1 MPRRFRLAG
10 LLGFYMTNRLVKMLE
25 NGRIVVRGLFRR
37 GGGVEVQMDRDESL
51 PVSVDWSGW
60 LGADT
65 ISSVTNAAAGAS
77 VSGES
82 NTSDTVSF
90 TLSGRSTGYL
100 DSRITTSSGKVKELR
115 VFVANKDAGSCAT
128 STCSTSTASASQATS
143 QAVSSFEA
151 GLTRGFIDYNDT
163 SGVINLTADVW
174 VSIPNNGLGA
184 FTNKAYAPQGAT
196 ELMNTSTG
204 QIDPTQLDLGDAIFI
219 RNDFTITP
227 AVNNTGLDVRYT
239 LGSGLGAY
247 ELPGTSGRLDRGAGV
262 EYRFSKIVDYIYMG
276 DENTRGN
283 FITLQVKCTGAAT
296 LVNAGS
302 VIEVA
307 RYGG

>member
-1 MPRRFRLAG
+1 VPRRFRLAG

-25 NGRIVVRGLFRR
+25 NGRIVVRGLSRR
-37 GGGVEVQMDRDESL
+37 GIGVEVQMDRDESL
-51 PVSVDWSGW
+51 PISVDWSGW
-60 LGADT
+60 LGSDT
-65 ISSVTNAAAGAS
+65 IASVTNAATGAS
-77 VSGES
+77 VSAES
-82 NTSDTVSF
+82 NTTDTVSF
-90 TLSGRSTGYL
+90 TLSGKGTGYL
-100 DSRITTSSGKVKELR
+100 DSRITTSSGKIKELR

-128 STCSTSTASASQATS
+128 STCATSSASASQAI
-143 QAVSSFEA
+143 SSFEA

-174 VSIPNNGLGA
+174 ASIPNNGLGA
-184 FTNKAYAPQGAT
+184 FTNKAYAPQGVT

-227 AVNNTGLDVRYT
+227 AVNNTGIDVRYT

-247 ELPGTSGRLDRGAGV
+247 ELPGSAGRLDRGAGIG
-262 EYRFSKIVDYIYMG
+262 YRFSKTVDYIYMG

>member
-25 NGRIVVRGLFRR
+25 NGRIVVRGLSRR
-37 GGGVEVQMDRDESL
+37 GIGVEVQMDRDESL
-51 PVSVDWSGW
+51 PISVDWSGW
-60 LGADT
+60 LGPDT
-65 ISSVTNAAAGAS
+65 IASVTNAAAGAS

-115 VFVANKDAGSCAT
+115 VFVANKDAGACAT
-128 STCSTSTASASQATS
+128 STCPTSSAAATQAI
-143 QAVSSFEA
+143 SSFEA

-163 SGVINLTADVW
+163 SGAINLTADVW
-174 VSIPNNGLGA
+174 AAVPNNGLGS
-184 FTNKAYAPQGAT
+184 FSNSTYAPQGIT
-196 ELMNTSTG
+196 SLMNTSTG
-204 QIDPTQLDLGDAIFI
+204 QFDPTQLKLGDAIFI

>member
-25 NGRIVVRGLFRR
+25 NGRIVVRGLSRR
-37 GGGVEVQMDRDESL
+37 GIGVEVQMDRDESL
-51 PVSVDWSGW
+51 PISVDWSGW
-60 LGADT
+60 LGSDT
-65 ISSVTNAAAGAS
+65 IASVTNAAAGAS
-77 VSGES
+77 VSAES
-82 NTSDTVSF
+82 NTTDTVSL

-100 DSRITTSSGKVKELR
+100 DSRITTSSGKIKELR

-128 STCSTSTASASQATS
+128 STCSTSSASASQAI
-143 QAVSSFEA
+143 SSFEA

-174 VSIPNNGLGA
+174 ASIPNNGLGS
-184 FTNKAYAPQGAT
+184 FTNKAYAPQGVT

-204 QIDPTQLDLGDAIFI
+204 QIDPTQLGLGDAIFI

-227 AVNNTGLDVRYT
+227 AVNNTGIDVRYT
-239 LGSGLGAY
+239 LGSGIGAY
-247 ELPGTSGRLDRGAGV
+247 ELPGFAGRLDRGAGV
-262 EYRFSKIVDYIYMG
+262 GYRFSRVVDYIYMG